1 MPDPSPQVRVL
12 LAQLTL
18 QSQQTALTA
27 ARGRLAHVESL
38 QAIVEQRVTQALHE
52 VDVATGL
59 VAASDARLRNDALA
73 VYISPTETGLEN
85 LVTPQPNASK
95 TRSVLLTV
103 TIDQE
108 KDVRRRALALVS
120 TKQQLVTNRRAQVA
134 VAAAR
139 TQRYSDA
146 AAAVAKRVADRRRI
160 LNIALQ
166 LSPDWSL
173 PIQGASVFTPPELA
187 AWFAQHGVA
196 SHAQASMG
204 DLASFYIDEG
214 KDEHIRGD
222 MAFAQS
228 VLETGSFTNDDTI
241 RFNNF
246 AGVGHCD
253 SCATGFIFA
262 TPQLGVRA
270 QIQLL
275 KDYSEA
281 GAVLAHPLVD
291 SRLHGPSGCCTT
303 WRALTH
309 TWATNGNY
317 GAKIMD
323 VYRDMLTW
331 LVTERGI
338 KPLA

>member
-27 ARGRLAHVESL
+27 ARGRLAHIAGL
-38 QAIVEQRVTQALHE
+38 QENAELRVTQALHE
-52 VDVATGL
+52 VDVASGL
-59 VAASDARLRNDALA
+59 VAASDDRLRNDALA
-73 VYISPTETGLEN
+73 VYISPTDSGLEN

-108 KDVRRRALALVS
+108 KDVRRRALGLVS
-120 TKQQLVTNRRAQVA
+120 TKQQLVATRRTQLE

-139 TQRYSDA
+139 TQRYQDA
-146 AAAVAKRVADRRRI
+146 VDVVAKRVGDRRRI
-160 LNIALQ
+160 LNIAMQ

-173 PIQGASVFTPPELA
+173 PIQGSNVFTAPELA

-196 SHAQASMG
+196 SHAQAPMT
-204 DLASFYIDEG
+204 DIATYYIDEG

-253 SCATGFIFA
+253 SCATGFTFA

-275 KDYSEA
+275 KDYSQA
-281 GAVLAHPLVD
+281 DAILAHPLVD

-331 LVTERGI
+331 LVTERGLE
-338 KPLA
+338 PLA